1 MFSVDCLKLMNDI
14 EEEKIELSRLHKC
27 KNELNEITVKLRKDY
42 DTMVKHDQW
51 DEGKY
56 LEGALR
62 AQELRQELN
71 NNAIHKSRAQLMS
84 TQFQMLAQHRRDKQR
99 ND

>member
-1 MFSVDCLKLMNDI
+1 MNDI

-62 AQELRQELN
+62 AQELLKEIN
-71 NNAIHKSRAQLMS
+71 NNEINKSQAKLTS
-84 TQFQMLAQHRRDKQR
+84 TRFKMLAQSRRDKQR
-99 ND
+99 KD